1 MDQFVLVGEWL
12 ANAFIAL
19 WSAIGTWG
27 IMGVGIVGI
36 AVIRVISNLVKKVF
50 N

>member
-1 MDQFVLVGEWL
+1 MDLFVQCGEWL
-12 ANAFIAL
+12 ANAFVAL

-36 AVIRVISNLVKKVF
+36 AVIRVVSNLFKKVF
-50 N
+50 S